1 MDCEGIDRHID
12 SINGA
17 KLNEPQNYDIG
28 RRYSLD
34 LKSDSSGL
42 RLLNIC
48 KEASLR
54 IVNGRL
60 GLDKEQWNFTY
71 QSVLGKSVIDYILL
85 QPEMFDDVMH
95 FAILQTDIYSANG
108 ISRSFFPRISAFSK
122 RTKMHLNRMCSN
134 WD

>member
-1 MDCEGIDRHID
+1 MDCEGIDRYID

-17 KLNEPQNYDIG
+17 ELNEPQNYDIG

-54 IVNGRL
+54 IINGRL
-60 GLDKEQWNFTY
+60 DLDKEQGNFTY
-71 QSVLGKSVIDYILL
+71 QSVLGKSVIDYVLL

-95 FAILQTDIYSANG
+95 FASHGIYT
-108 ISRSFFPRISAFSK
+108 FSDHAHYK
-122 RTKMHLNRMCSN
+122 FRLI
-134 WD
+134 